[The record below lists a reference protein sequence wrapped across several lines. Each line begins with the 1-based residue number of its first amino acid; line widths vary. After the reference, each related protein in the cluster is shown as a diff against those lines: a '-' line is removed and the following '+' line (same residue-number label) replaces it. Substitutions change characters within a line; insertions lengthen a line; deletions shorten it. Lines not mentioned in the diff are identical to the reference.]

1 MKIMKFIT
9 TMEFKSLPENYEKE
23 NRGIKPNTVRIVSV
37 EEDAEIQKNID
48 NIKYIR
54 ICNTN
59 EVICKTSFVAEIT
72 DITKFHSHGL
82 IIYIF
87 SW

>member
-1 MKIMKFIT
+1 MKFIT
-9 TMEFKSLPENYEKE
+9 TVEFKSLPENYEKE
-23 NRGIKPNTVRIVSV
+23 NAGIKPNTVRIVTV
-37 EEDAEIQKNID
+37 EEDGEIQKNID

-54 ICNTN
+54 ISNTN
-59 EVICKTSFVAEIT
+59 EMVSKSSFVAELK
-72 DITKFHSHGL
+72 DVTKFKTHGL

>member
-1 MKIMKFIT
+1 MKIIST
-9 TMEFKSLPENYEKE
+9 IEFKSLPEIYEKE
-23 NRGIKPNTVRIVSV
+23 LAGIKSNTVRIVD
-37 EEDAEIQKNID
+37 EDEDKEIQRNIK

-54 ICNTN
+54 ILNTN
-59 EVICKTSFVAEIT
+59 EVVCKTSFVVKLK
-72 DITKFHSHGL
+72 DITKFASHGL

>member
-1 MKIMKFIT
+1 MRIIST
-9 TMEFKSLPENYEKE
+9 IEFKSLPGIYEKE
-23 NRGIKPNTVRIVSV
+23 NAGIKSNTVRIVDI
-37 EEDAEIQKNID
+37 EEDAEIQRNIN

-54 ICNTN
+54 ILNTN
-59 EVICKTSFVAEIT
+59 EVACKTSFVVKIK
-72 DITKFHSHGL
+72 DITKFQTHGL